1 MKRSHRLTC
10 LALLALLPA
19 LAKAADPL
27 DPRALAAL
35 SNMGSYLHR
44 LQAFSLSTRSETDQ
58 QLDSGPTVT
67 FAHHTQVLARQPDK
81 LFVSVDQG
89 SAARQFFYDGKQ
101 FTLYDGRHG
110 YYSKGTAPATIEQ
123 LLDQAGTDKTRL
135 LSVTI
140 YMKDIDAD
148 FAGMNAVWDQWLPAG
163 VAPARAT
170 VEAKLCEAEILVEL
184 SVVAALP

>member
-1 MKRSHRLTC
+1 MAIQRQLTNERMSQIVTHNSTVY
-10 LALLALLPA
+10 LAGQVG
-19 LAKAADPL
+19 D
-27 DPRALAAL
+27 DL
-35 SNMGSYLHR
+35 SAGIE
-44 LQAFSLSTRSETDQ
+44 QQTRET
-58 QLDSGPTVT
+58 L
-67 FAHHTQVLARQPDK
+67 
-81 LFVSVDQG
+81 
-89 SAARQFFYDGKQ
+89 
-101 FTLYDGRHG
+101 
-110 YYSKGTAPATIEQ
+110 ATIEQ

-170 VEAKLCEAEILVEL
+170 VEAKLCEPEILVEL